1 LRAVGGGN
9 QPSEC
14 SQSAGKE
21 LAWRD
26 LASATAFSF
35 VFFLRQAAPGA
46 ACFLCSRIEV
56 RVTMNRVARDPNV
69 RTAGATGGRGDRKKS
84 ADDNK

>member
-1 LRAVGGGN
+1 LRAVAGGN

-14 SQSAGKE
+14 PQSAGKE

-35 VFFLRQAAPGA
+35 VFVLQQAAPGA
-46 ACFLCSRIEV
+46 ACFSCPRIEV
-56 RVTMNRVARDPNV
+56 RVTMNRAAHDPNV
-69 RTAGATGGRGDRKKS
+69 RTAGATGGKADRGKS